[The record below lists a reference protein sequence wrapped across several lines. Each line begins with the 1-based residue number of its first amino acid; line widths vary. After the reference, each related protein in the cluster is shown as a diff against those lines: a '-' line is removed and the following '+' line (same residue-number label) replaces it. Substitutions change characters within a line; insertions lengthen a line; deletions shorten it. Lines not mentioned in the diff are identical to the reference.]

1 MGEVLTDSVK
11 EINGT
16 VEKITYRNEMSGYT
30 VAEVRSGRE
39 SITVVGSM
47 PFLAEGDAAVFY
59 GSYTVHPSYG
69 EQFKAESFERKTPQN
84 AAAVLRYLSSGAIK
98 GIGPATAQKIVEK
111 FGADAL
117 DVIQNSPKDL
127 ATA

>member
-16 VEKITYRNEMSGYT
+16 VEKITYRNEGNGYT

-39 SITVVGSM
+39 SITVVGSL

-59 GSYTVHPSYG
+59 GSYTLHPSYG
-69 EQFKAESFERKTPQN
+69 EQFKAEHFRCGR
-84 AAAVLRYLSSGAIK
+84 A
-98 GIGPATAQKIVEK
+98 
-111 FGADAL
+111 
-117 DVIQNSPKDL
+117 
-127 ATA
+127 